1 MVAAERRLRWS
12 RTPNRAVPRPGDA
25 FERRGLGGL
34 CRTSCWSC
42 SGLQIDA
49 WETRGGKR
57 GRFTRSPMCLF
68 SNFTERLLWGG
79 YLRAAGEAAIQSGV
93 WVRLRGRSRPARGAH
108 HLRPEC
114 PAGEPRQHRAKSWE
128 VQRMKPLGNL
138 GRLHRGGDIRAG
150 FLRMSRSFSRGR
162 EWEMPPVPEV
172 PEAGS
177 LGGCLPGRGSSEG
190 MSVVYLVHTLI
201 LCLRCSRLLHGFGSS
216 QSVFLASGNIL
227 RLQFPGLG
235 QVPLWQLACIWAW

>member
-25 FERRGLGGL
+25 FERRGLEGL
-34 CRTSCWSC
+34 CRISCWSC

-93 WVRLRGRSRPARGAH
+93 WVRLRG
-108 HLRPEC
+108 L
-114 PAGEPRQHRAKSWE
+114 Q
-128 VQRMKPLGNL
+128 
-138 GRLHRGGDIRAG
+138 
-150 FLRMSRSFSRGR
+150 
-162 EWEMPPVPEV
+162 
-172 PEAGS
+172 
-177 LGGCLPGRGSSEG
+177 G
-190 MSVVYLVHTLI
+190 MHI
-201 LCLRCSRLLHGFGSS
+201 
-216 QSVFLASGNIL
+216 I
-227 RLQFPGLG
+227 
-235 QVPLWQLACIWAW
+235 

>member
-1 MVAAERRLRWS
+1 MSYKLLVLLGASDRCLGDTWWEEGEVHSFTDVSFQQFHGA
-12 RTPNRAVPRPGDA
+12 PAVGRVFA
-25 FERRGLGGL
+25 SRRGGCHPEWGLGA
-34 CRTSCWSC
+34 
-42 SGLQIDA
+42 IA
-49 WETRGGKR
+49 W
-57 GRFTRSPMCLF
+57 
-68 SNFTERLLWGG
+68 
-79 YLRAAGEAAIQSGV
+79 
-93 WVRLRGRSRPARGAH
+93 PARDAH

-114 PAGEPRQHRAKSWE
+114 PAGELRQRRAKSWE

-227 RLQFPGLG
+227 RLQEAQFPGLG
-235 QVPLWQLACIWAW
+235 QVSLWQLVCIWAW